1 MSFVSA
7 IGSLYLNNGAGVSQT
22 ISEVLNQGSNA
33 GGQPLTGLTD
43 CDCDNLNVSTTITA
57 GGANAVFNGVLINA
71 DCDVVG
77 TTTTDILDVSSGINA
92 GGANCVFNN
101 VLVNGGLSS
110 TGNLLTDALITA
122 NSAIITDN
130 LQIAGNNYPV
140 LGSPLLA
147 YPSVGG
153 IRVNQLSGIILNNP
167 EGVPVSL
174 TIAYQKGIYTGKTE
188 IDVGIYLAGGITIS
202 PILGFCT
209 VEVFQGTTAGTNI
222 GYSKTLIG
230 NGQVVSITVPFV
242 VNILNN
248 GDILTFRITCNYDNT
263 GLPVWKISS
272 ESDVDVLRIF

>member
-22 ISEVLNQGSNA
+22 IAEVLNQGSNA

-43 CDCDNLNVSTTITA
+43 CDCDNLNVS
-57 GGANAVFNGVLINA
+57 
-71 DCDVVG
+71 G
-77 TTTTDILDVSSGINA
+77 TTTTDILDVSSNINA
-92 GGANCVFNN
+92 GGANCVFDN
-101 VLVNGGLSS
+101 VLVNGGLNA
-110 TGNLLTDALITA
+110 TGNILTNGSMTS
-122 NSAIITDN
+122 NSANIIGN
-130 LQIAGNNYPV
+130 LQIAGNLYPV
-140 LGSPLLA
+140 LDGVNIA
-147 YPSVGG
+147 YPAVGG
-153 IRVNQLSGIILNNP
+153 LRVNQLSGIILNNP

-188 IDVGIYLAGGITIS
+188 IDVGIYLAGGATLS
-202 PILGFCT
+202 PIPGFCT
-209 VEVFQGTTAGTNI
+209 VEVFQGTTTGTNI

-248 GDILTFRITCNYDNT
+248 GDILTFRITCNYDNA